1 MAVRTCL
8 KCKNCF
14 ACSSYLIDL
23 DDLDKPI
30 LKKDIQDIYKVMGG
44 FRRKEDKWKR
54 ILIQK

>member
-30 LKKDIQDIYKVMGG
+30 LKKDIQEICKVMGG
-44 FRRKEDKWKR
+44 FKKKECE
-54 ILIQK
+54 